1 MKLLI
6 NICISLAMLGL
17 SVATYHKAPEAIHQH
32 KLHQMAPKELS
43 DPIYKKQIRIH
54 RHLGGSQLDHDDIVE
69 TTEVIL
75 QELPNMQAAPHL
87 VALILE
93 TMIVETNMGGA
104 SYNYSQKHWKNYGIG
119 QFTLTSAN
127 DTLNWV
133 KKYHPETH
141 EALMNYY
148 NHELSFKDNVI
159 SNVPFCIALIS
170 QYYLQ
175 RTKNSLSKKHLGTLA
190 KRAQVWNIVYNTAA
204 GSGTP
209 SIYIQRV
216 NRYYKAHP
224 NS

>member
-1 MKLLI
+1 MKLLA
-6 NICISLAMLGL
+6 NICAILAILGL
-17 SVATYHKAPEAIHQH
+17 SAAAYHEAPEVIHRYQ
-32 KLHQMAPKELS
+32 LHQVTPKEPT
-43 DPIYKKQIRIH
+43 DPIYKKHIKIH
-54 RHLGGSQLDHDDIVE
+54 HHLGGSQLDHEDVVE

-75 QELPNMQAAPHL
+75 HELPNMQVAPHL

-104 SYNYSQKHWKNYGIG
+104 SYEYSQKHWKNYGIG
-119 QFTLTSAN
+119 QFTLTSAK

-141 EALMNYY
+141 ETLMNYY
-148 NHELSFKDNVI
+148 NRKLSLKDNLI

-175 RTKNSLSKKHLGTLA
+175 RTKNSLSKKQLGTIA